1 VRTRHTMP
9 REATRIFLV
18 VVLVPISL
26 ALANDGETRRHTPAA
41 DTIAVAPAV
50 LTALSLQGD
59 IESGRLL
66 YSRCA
71 VCHRDEGQ
79 GRADGT
85 FPQLAGQHR
94 SVLIKQLVDIRD
106 GRRSN
111 PVMAPYAEAL
121 IDAQEI
127 ADVTRFISTLP
138 VPRSDVTREPIDDS
152 GRRLFERDCAVCHG
166 LGAEGDAERFVPNL
180 AGQHTAYLLRQVRAI
195 AAARRGNAHPEMTH
209 RLARYSDAD
218 LQSVVAY
225 ATRPSN
231 TAEHP
236 VE

>member
-1 VRTRHTMP
+1 MP
-9 REATRIFLV
+9 VSPAH
-18 VVLVPISL
+18 
-26 ALANDGETRRHTPAA
+26 ANDSEARSHTPASE
-41 DTIAVAPAV
+41 TIAVAPAV

-71 VCHRDEGQ
+71 VCHRDGGQ

-111 PVMAPYAEAL
+111 PIMAPYAEAL

-138 VPRSDVTREPIDDS
+138 VPPSDAPREPAAGS
-152 GRRLFERDCAVCHG
+152 GRRLFERDCANCHG
-166 LGAEGDAERFVPNL
+166 IGAEGDAERFVPSL
-180 AGQHTAYLLRQVRAI
+180 AGQHSEYLLRQVRAI

-225 ATRPSN
+225 ATRPRD
-231 TAEHP
+231 TTEHP